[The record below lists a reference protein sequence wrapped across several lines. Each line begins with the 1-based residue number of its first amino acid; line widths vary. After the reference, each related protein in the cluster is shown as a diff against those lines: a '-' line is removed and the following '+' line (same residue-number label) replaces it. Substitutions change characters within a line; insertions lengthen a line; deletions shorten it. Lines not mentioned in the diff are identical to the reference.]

1 MKLTALYTDEDAVT
15 PAVGIVLMVAI
26 TVILASIIGVFSFGL
41 GSETTPE
48 GPNVIVAFEYDDS
61 GHSPGD
67 TDSWGTRYDDPSPQ
81 PDGLLTFTHDQG
93 SSVPPERLELVVESG
108 TSGGPFTATPVGTQ
122 EFYDTGDELSVWVQ
136 ADDTV
141 RVVWRNPEGSKSTA
155 VAVWDGA

>member
-15 PAVGIVLMVAI
+15 PVVGIVLVVAI
-26 TVILASIIGVFSFGL
+26 TVILASVIGVFSFGL
-41 GSETTPE
+41 TSEATPE

-61 GHSPGD
+61 GHAS
-67 TDSWGTRYDDPSPQ
+67 TEEDSWGNEYDAVGADARLS
-81 PDGLLTFTHDQG
+81 FTHDQG

-108 TSGGPFTATPVGTQ
+108 TSGGPFTATPIGTQ